1 MAHSRQITRDCRFKI
16 QWAHLVAFK
25 QRATHNMLMGQAQTL
40 KLQNQEKWD
49 YYLWPIRP
57 TSSLNH
63 QLMITSFRI
72 KRCRCLG
79 CLMCCTLIQAS
90 LTSYMNCWAVVF
102 SGNYWIWNF
111 EFQLN
116 WVQQRK
122 TAKIILGNIKSIL
135 VAFSAPFPTLR
146 TRLPCKNHNI
156 MNMEKQEEE
165 KHTASDSPSVD
176 EPPSPHPHREH
187 NSLPPPESS
196 PADSPLSYRTSNG
209 FSPKEYKTPPTPPTD
224 MPATSP
230 SPVVVVNRSVRDEPR
245 MVTKVDLGAVDGI
258 ASIGVEE
265 RGGASARR
273 GKLSLSILRRPKRE
287 RAVERAALGFRVCG
301 FLFCLVSFSIMAS
314 DKNQGWT
321 LDSFDRYKEF
331 RCVSPFFYIQL
342 FGRCGCFHHTKWC
355 ILTMKINARV
365 ICRYCLAVNVIGFVY
380 SGLQGCDLAFHL
392 RTGQH
397 ALRHHLRY
405 HLDFFMDQA
414 SCLLIWPH
422 YQPYLNILIILIP
435 TTVHRLMLG
444 LGYNPL
450 YLGLLTCCFHGI
462 MTMWPTAFDARLASG
477 PWLGWDPFGIVVF
490 KWLNYSGLWVVGLLL
505 PTFSFPFPRTWR
517 GQHVF
522 TFCRRQM
529 YFFCRY
535 RKSLYNITLF
545 NNPNFTKT

>member
-1 MAHSRQITRDCRFKI
+1 
-16 QWAHLVAFK
+16 
-25 QRATHNMLMGQAQTL
+25 
-40 KLQNQEKWD
+40 
-49 YYLWPIRP
+49 
-57 TSSLNH
+57 
-63 QLMITSFRI
+63 
-72 KRCRCLG
+72 
-79 CLMCCTLIQAS
+79 
-90 LTSYMNCWAVVF
+90 
-102 SGNYWIWNF
+102 
-111 EFQLN
+111 
-116 WVQQRK
+116 
-122 TAKIILGNIKSIL
+122 
-135 VAFSAPFPTLR
+135 
-146 TRLPCKNHNI
+146 

-165 KHTASDSPSVD
+165 KHTASDSPSAD

-196 PADSPLSYRTSNG
+196 PADSPVSYRTSNG

-331 RCVSPFFYIQL
+331 R
-342 FGRCGCFHHTKWC
+342 
-355 ILTMKINARV
+355 
-365 ICRYCLAVNVIGFVY
+365 YCLAVNVIGFVY

-405 HLDFFMDQA
+405 HLDFFMDQVLTY
-414 SCLLIWPH
+414 LLISASSSAATRVEDWQSNWGKDKFPEMARASVWMSF
-422 YQPYLNILIILIP
+422 LAFVAFAASSLIS
-435 TTVHRLMLG
+435 
-444 LGYNPL
+444 GYFL
-450 YLGLLTCCFHGI
+450 
-462 MTMWPTAFDARLASG
+462 
-477 PWLGWDPFGIVVF
+477 
-490 KWLNYSGLWVVGLLL
+490 
-505 PTFSFPFPRTWR
+505 
-517 GQHVF
+517 F
-522 TFCRRQM
+522 TFRP
-529 YFFCRY
+529 
-535 RKSLYNITLF
+535 I
-545 NNPNFTKT
+545 